1 MFDEDFSSVCG
12 EFADLD
18 GDGTVDMEEYLNEE
32 EDYNRIMGILFCSLL
47 REQGAGMDGLQGS
60 CGIRQGSIQGK
71 QVLSYR
77 LDAGRRAD
85 A

>member
-1 MFDEDFSSVCG
+1 MFDEDFSSICG
-12 EFADLD
+12 EFSDLD

-32 EDYNRIMGILFCSLL
+32 DDYNRIMGILFCSLL

-60 CGIRQGSIQGK
+60 GRIRQGSIQGK

-77 LDAGRRAD
+77 LDAGRRTD

>member
-32 EDYNRIMGILFCSLL
+32 DDYNRIMGISFVL
-47 REQGAGMDGLQGS
+47 S
-60 CGIRQGSIQGK
+60 CGNKVQAWTGSRK
-71 QVLSYR
+71 LRNPARRSYVFYTN
-77 LDAGRRAD
+77 
-85 A
+85 

>member
-1 MFDEDFSSVCG
+1 MFDEDFSSICG
-12 EFADLD
+12 EFAALD

-60 CGIRQGSIQGK
+60 CGIRQGDVQG
-71 QVLSYR
+71 
-77 LDAGRRAD
+77 
-85 A
+85 